1 MAVVNLTPLLDT
13 LGGTVTSTAASFR
26 AVAMRAGRS
35 AVRVTAGTVT
45 FPTEITAAWTAAG
58 WDALPQLHTLP
69 ADCYWSIR
77 IAAAGTRLEGAY
89 ILPTTADEVDF
100 GDLIA
105 VIPETAQ
112 PDTSTIAQFQA
123 TQQFVANQVTAIN
136 ATASTIFGTVA
147 TVQAQIGTATEAAQ
161 TAAAAADAAAA
172 AQESLA
178 GELTTVTDSAAAA
191 AASATEAAGSAST
204 AAGSAS
210 AAATSAATASSAAIA
225 AAADRAALEAAITDF
240 YATNT
245 TIDGNA

>member
-161 TAAAAADAAAA
+161 TAA
-172 AQESLA
+172 
-178 GELTTVTDSAAAA
+178 
-191 AASATEAAGSAST
+191 TEAAGSAST

-210 AAATSAATASSAAIA
+210 AAATSATSAASAAIA
-225 AAADRAALEAAITDF
+225 TAADRAAITAAITDF